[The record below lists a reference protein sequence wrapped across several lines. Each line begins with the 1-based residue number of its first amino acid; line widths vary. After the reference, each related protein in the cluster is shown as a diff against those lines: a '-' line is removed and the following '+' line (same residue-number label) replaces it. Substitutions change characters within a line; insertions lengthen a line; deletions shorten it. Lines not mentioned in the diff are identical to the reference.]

1 MPLLGDTI
9 CNELLWARQGRV
21 PRAKMIDMTLLVIG
35 ILLKV
40 ITPQVSTPI
49 AELSVNLVGDTRRSV
64 M

>member
-1 MPLLGDTI
+1 
-9 CNELLWARQGRV
+9 
-21 PRAKMIDMTLLVIG
+21 MIDMTLLVIG